1 MLPDDVKYQ
10 RQKTIFMGLVNRINR
25 ALFDQHED
33 VCAVFYADKTE
44 ERFLISYNLGK
55 GLSHSQYISFAE
67 IEKAFT
73 NSKLE
78 NDIEFM
84 DVKYYQFIQQLGVIL
99 PNGRL

>member
-1 MLPDDVKYQ
+1 MLPNDVKYC

-25 ALFDQHED
+25 TLFDQYED
-33 VCAVFYADKTE
+33 VCAVFYADKAE
-44 ERFLISYNLGK
+44 GKFLLSYDLGQ

-84 DVKYYQFIQQLGVIL
+84 DVKYYQFIQQLGVIP
-99 PNGRL
+99 PNDRL